1 MKKELKKIIY
11 DKKIFIIFFFVIIAF
26 FTLSTYY
33 TINSKTQIVQNYS
46 HTILV
51 YRNEEQLDKRIE
63 DKKKEILELDEIDSD
78 YSEQKRMLSEDLA
91 IYEYLKE
98 NHIKYEDGVEIAA
111 LAKNDNTRLK
121 YYLFIE
127 GYVVLLV
134 LVIAVSLSYYVFVRE
149 IQDRESVFIYGNDFN
164 KNKTL
169 AKKILVYFLSIFL
182 ILIIFLLFTY
192 ILGLAL
198 PISRNTIVYF
208 YQNHVISM
216 SVNRYYIG
224 MLMSLCYETLCIG
237 LLFLA
242 IGLSINKLYSFAIL
256 SIFIYGGLTLM
267 SMSNNNILVSF
278 TILPISIYN
287 VDISQSTF
295 IVIAVIRISIMIGLS
310 ILAFLRFNKKS
321 LL

>member
-33 TINSKTQIVQNYS
+33 TMNSKTEIVQNYS

-63 DKKKEILELDEIDSD
+63 DKKKEILELDVTDLD
-78 YSEQKRMLSEDLA
+78 YEDQKRMLSEDLA

-98 NHIKYEDGVEIAA
+98 NRIRYEDGVEISA
-111 LAKNDNTRLK
+111 LVKNDNTRLK

-127 GYVVLLV
+127 AYLVLLV
-134 LVIAVSLSYYVFVRE
+134 LVIAVSLSYYIFVRE

-169 AKKILVYFLSIFL
+169 IKKIIVYFSSIFL
-182 ILIIFLLFTY
+182 VLIVFLLFAY

-198 PISRNTIVYF
+198 PASRNTIIYF

-224 MLMSLCYETLCIG
+224 MLMSLCYETLCIS

-242 IGLSINKLYSFAIL
+242 IGLIVNRLYSFAIL

-267 SMSNNNILVSF
+267 SMTNNSILISF

-287 VDISQSTF
+287 VDISQGTF
-295 IVIAVIRISIMIGLS
+295 AIIAVTRVAIMVGLF
-310 ILAFLRFNKKS
+310 IIAFLRFNKKP